1 MRTDNNLRSL
11 HLGDHSILTAVFKN
25 LAVGVV
31 VCDSDGHFVF
41 FSHEAERILGID
53 ATHAESAQWSAAYG
67 CYRPDMVTLYP
78 LQELPLARAL
88 RGEEAIHELIFIRN
102 QQRPKGLWIDISGTP
117 LRDRSGAIFGG
128 AVVFSDVSVPENV
141 LHNKAAVDAFLT
153 PVRGSCDPTETGEDV
168 VSDRFARFRAVYN
181 QMAKAVEQT
190 ADSILITD
198 SRGIIEYVNPAFEKT
213 TGYSAAEVLGRKPNI
228 LKSGAHDVGFY
239 GDLWGVLNSG
249 KTFQGTI
256 INRKKSG
263 ALFWSEQTISPIK
276 DQDGTTTHFVSVLND
291 LTALIKKREQ
301 ECHFAFAREVQQRYY
316 HPTTASLRGFDI
328 GAAAYPADQ
337 TGGDYFDFIPQVDG
351 SLYIVIADIAGHGFG
366 SALVMAE
373 ARASLRAYATMV
385 SDISSLLMHLNRTL
399 APTLGGNRFVTM
411 LLGRIDPQ
419 KRSIEYASAGHETGY
434 VLRRSGD
441 IGAVLASTAPPLGL
455 FPDQQ
460 FPLAP
465 AVPLE
470 SGDTIVLLTDGIT
483 ESADGDDAVFGT
495 EGALEFVR
503 SVQESSA
510 GELVGDSTGLPARL
524 PAAGPR
530 STTSRPS
537 SVRSSKSIVIQRMQP
552 WIIWCVKPPSL
563 AIKPGQHTPLLASEN
578 ALVSREGLVLNG
590 KRHRLP
596 ILKSS
601 RTDFS
606 SDLFRQLGLD
616 LIETGTPGAPV
627 AHFIDARRACPS
639 RS

>member
-11 HLGDHSILTAVFKN
+11 HSGDHSILTAVFKN

-41 FSHEAERILGID
+41 FSHEAERILGIG

-263 ALFWSEQTISPIK
+263 DAILVRTDDQSDQGSGWDNDTFCLRFERFDCAHKEKGAGVPLRVCAGSP
-276 DQDGTTTHFVSVLND
+276 TAVLSPDNS
-291 LTALIKKREQ
+291 
-301 ECHFAFAREVQQRYY
+301 FSARLRYWCC
-316 HPTTASLRGFDI
+316 SL
-328 GAAAYPADQ
+328 
-337 TGGDYFDFIPQVDG
+337 
-351 SLYIVIADIAGHGFG
+351 S
-366 SALVMAE
+366 
-373 ARASLRAYATMV
+373 
-385 SDISSLLMHLNRTL
+385 
-399 APTLGGNRFVTM
+399 
-411 LLGRIDPQ
+411 
-419 KRSIEYASAGHETGY
+419 
-434 VLRRSGD
+434 RRS
-441 IGAVLASTAPPLGL
+441 
-455 FPDQQ
+455 
-460 FPLAP
+460 
-465 AVPLE
+465 
-470 SGDTIVLLTDGIT
+470 DG
-483 ESADGDDAVFGT
+483 G
-495 EGALEFVR
+495 
-503 SVQESSA
+503 
-510 GELVGDSTGLPARL
+510 
-524 PAAGPR
+524 
-530 STTSRPS
+530 
-537 SVRSSKSIVIQRMQP
+537 
-552 WIIWCVKPPSL
+552 
-563 AIKPGQHTPLLASEN
+563 
-578 ALVSREGLVLNG
+578 
-590 KRHRLP
+590 
-596 ILKSS
+596 
-601 RTDFS
+601 
-606 SDLFRQLGLD
+606 
-616 LIETGTPGAPV
+616 
-627 AHFIDARRACPS
+627 
-639 RS
+639 